1 MGVYRGILP
10 KKLWVMGYDRVMGYG
25 LIFPANEVGRHENL
39 WVTAEYGLIQVWVI
53 TEATVCATC
62 SETSSGG

>member
-1 MGVYRGILP
+1 MGVYRGILL

-25 LIFPANEVGRHENL
+25 LIFPANEVSQHENL

-53 TEATVCATC
+53 TEATV
-62 SETSSGG
+62 TSSEKSTQTM